1 MEKSQPRDSRNLFDP
16 DHDPERGYVGRARRM
31 PVILDDA
38 ANDLRVDPGM
48 KDVDAADLLKPCD
61 AECSALAEPVET
73 QSQLF

>member
-16 DHDPERGYVGRARRM
+16 DHDPERGYVDRARRM
-31 PVILDDA
+31 PP
-38 ANDLRVDPGM
+38 NDLRVDPGM